1 MSIVSPGSRPHR
13 LPDHPLRDRPLGDHP
28 LRARLGPLA
37 STLRDVL
44 GCLGVIVAAVLVSL
58 VCVLLSQEFPQLAE
72 ISR

>member
-1 MSIVSPGSRPHR
+1 MSRGSRPQR
-13 LPDHPLRDRPLGDHP
+13 LRDHPLRDHP
-28 LRARLGPLA
+28 LRGHPLRVRLGPLA
-37 STLRDVL
+37 STLRDVF